1 LKSRY
6 LSEDEARLAMQM
18 VDDRNLT
25 THGYDEKLVEEI
37 CKQIPE
43 YYRLMELVLQ
53 KTRINADL
61 KTILDKK
68 D

>member
-1 LKSRY
+1 
-6 LSEDEARLAMQM
+6 M

-25 THGYDEKLVEEI
+25 THGYDEKLIEEI